1 MSFLCVLD
9 NNTTTPLSKA
19 LRQLLEVIAFFY
31 AEAYCYGKGFME
43 KVTISLTDVL
53 NLLETIDFKDQPP
66 DPDKADIAEEV
77 EINVE

>member
-1 MSFLCVLD
+1 
-9 NNTTTPLSKA
+9 
-19 LRQLLEVIAFFY
+19 
-31 AEAYCYGKGFME
+31 ME